1 MAGINGIKPIINLF
15 VTKSGARYVT
25 KPEVVLIFKA
35 DLASLRPAFDTFERS
50 TKSITIDEV
59 KKLFPND
66 KIGGGKFRKE
76 MYKVKTSLFLK
87 GLSSKKAYKKWKH
100 SVDLSNPLKEFD
112 YKEITDFMNLHDG
125 KFIKLWKD
133 EKDGMRNIEK
143 LALFIRSLRHI
154 EKTEISKVPK
164 IDKLKFFKSLSEDE
178 WATCIDGIVNKPN
191 DVIEALMQYKYS
203 STKINEAITYKN
215 GSRITNR
222 YIKLIEDFLEKQ
234 KLKTDMNVYRG
245 EGNFNIFNSV
255 KLANGKTLKD
265 ALEEV
270 TAKIE
275 NGKWMQD
282 DIDKFVKEHCI
293 GQPVKQERFMSTAII
308 PEDTKKYA
316 KKVLWHLD
324 VPKGTKAS
332 FIESY
337 NVERA
342 SESEVLIQRG
352 ANLFINDMV
361 YDIKNHRWNI
371 WATIHQE
378 LKK

>member
-15 VTKSGARYVT
+15 VTKPGARYVT
-25 KPEVVLIFKA
+25 KPEVVSIFKA

-125 KFIKLWKD
+125 KFIKIWKD

-154 EKTEISKVPK
+154 EKTDITKPPR
-164 IDKLKFFKSLSEDE
+164 IDKLKFFKNLPKDE

-255 KLANGKTLKD
+255 KLANNKTLKD